1 MTSTTY
7 AHVENDEGGVPYI
20 AGTRTKVIEVIL
32 DHIAWGL
39 DADQIHK
46 QHPHLSI
53 ASIHSALAY
62 FYDHKPQIENEIK
75 SEMAQVDAFFAS
87 RPSSPALGKLHAARE
102 SIPSDER

>member
-1 MTSTTY
+1 MTSTIY
-7 AHVENDEGGVPYI
+7 AHIETDERGVPYV

-53 ASIHSALAY
+53 GSIHSALAY
-62 FYDHKPQIENEIK
+62 FYDHKPQIEEEIK
-75 SEMAQVDAFFAS
+75 SEMAQADAFFAS
-87 RPSSPALGKLHAARE
+87 RPPSPALAKLRAARE
-102 SIPSDER
+102 SIPPGDR